1 MHVRGCCLLRIAA
14 LWAGVCL
21 TGWFHANPCRAQT
34 RSAPHDG
41 YWPAFE
47 PFLEGDFRTAAEL
60 FREAA
65 KDGIVNANP
74 NVPGPWID
82 AICYRA
88 MLGECLYQMGQ
99 LGPALDEF
107 NAALHLLL
115 AHRDW
120 MLRIEFPQGIEL
132 EAGVKTPPAWGRT
145 ARRVVLGRFPQ
156 RYSFLEG
163 FVDNGPAIRRGG
175 VVAPAIY
182 RPVYV
187 TEIVRCAAL
196 ALSRRRTLLGP
207 VAEYDPLTVQLVEAL
222 ARRPGPPNH
231 WSQCWVELQLGLA
244 YAMAGK
250 VPQAAAE
257 LQKSLLAADR
267 FDHPLTCVALL
278 ELGRLAR
285 DQRHYEA
292 AASYFLE
299 ASLSAAWFER
309 FDVIEEALRLAAE
322 SHLLGNLKP
331 PYPPLVAA
339 IAPLGRY
346 PWLKASLTVSLAEQ
360 QLAAGHLPA
369 AGNSLSQARTIL
381 SRHEMGQGLAGLR
394 HHYLTA
400 RVALASGDARQG
412 ASALAAALAGQRAAS
427 LRLLQIGLAEG
438 LFRSGKL
445 TERLADQ
452 LYGRVLRDLDA
463 FDWETDPL
471 DALALL
477 STPHGMAYEHWFELA
492 LARKELDKALEI
504 ADRWRRHRFCVTQPL
519 GGRLLALRWLL
530 GTPEESLEPPA
541 RVQRQ
546 PWLLRYPQ
554 FAALARQS
562 ADLHG
567 RLEAALPAGSF
578 SAEQAQAM
586 RSLWGEWATSAQAQE
601 TLLAQMALERLPA
614 TMRFPPVLETKEVQQ
629 RLPEGTLVLYYQATS
644 RQIYRFALDKDRYAL
659 APPLAFAALEEQVAS
674 LLRQIGNHDR
684 HQPVAAD
691 DLKATDWQKTAA
703 RLMATLTDHS
713 ASDVWAPYRELVIV
727 PDGVVWYVPW
737 EMLPPPGDA
746 SAAHLVSRW
755 PLRQAPTLGL
765 AVPPNEPSAPQQR
778 TGIVVGRLSPRD
790 EESLAMAGA
799 QAIADS
805 LGGATIFAREFPA
818 PSGLLAKS
826 LDRWIVLADQ
836 EDSARSPLGWAPLVL
851 DGGKPG
857 SSLADW
863 MRLPLGRPRQVVLPG
878 FHTPAEVGLR
888 RRGDG
893 EELFLACCGL
903 MSAGCQTVLLSRW
916 RVGGQST
923 LDLVRE
929 FAQEL
934 PYTTPAAAWQRSV
947 QLALSRPLDPAR
959 EGRLKVSR
967 SEEASVAAH
976 PFFWAGYLLVD
987 RGATLPPKRPQ
998 PPMPSETAAAP
1009 ADRAATPDQDR
1020 AAP

>member
-1 MHVRGCCLLRIAA
+1 MDWRGCCRVRIITS
-14 LWAGVCL
+14 WAGVGLVWLL
-21 TGWFHANPCRAQT
+21 TADPALGQM

-99 LGPALDEF
+99 PGPALDEF
-107 NAALHLLL
+107 NAALQLLL

-120 MLRIEFPQGIEL
+120 MLRIDFPPGIEV
-132 EAGVKTPPAWGRT
+132 EPAIKTPPAWGRS
-145 ARRVVLGRFPQ
+145 ARRIVLGRFPQ

-163 FVDNGPAIRRGG
+163 FVDNLQPIRRGG
-175 VVAPAIY
+175 VVAPALY

-187 TEIVRCAAL
+187 TEVVRCSAL

-231 WSQCWVELQLGLA
+231 WSQCWIELQLGLA

-250 VPQAAAE
+250 LPQAAAE
-257 LQKSLLAADR
+257 LQKSVLAADR

-278 ELGRLAR
+278 ELGRLAYQ
-285 DQRHYEA
+285 QRHYEA

-299 ASLSAAWFER
+299 SSLSAALFER

-322 SHLLGNLKP
+322 AHLLGGMKP
-331 PYPPLVAA
+331 PYPPLVPAA
-339 IAPLGRY
+339 ASLGRY
-346 PWLKASLTVSLAEQ
+346 PWLRASLAVSLAEQ
-360 QLAAGHLPA
+360 QLAAGHVAA
-369 AGNSLSQARTIL
+369 AGNGLSQARTTL
-381 SRHEMGQGLAGLR
+381 SRHEMGQGLAGIR
-394 HHYLTA
+394 HQYMTA
-400 RVALASGDARQG
+400 RLAFASGDGRQ
-412 ASALAAALAGQRAAS
+412 AAFALAAALAGQKAAS
-427 LRLLQIGLAEG
+427 PRLLQIGLADG

-445 TERLADQ
+445 SERLADQ
-452 LYGRVLRDLDA
+452 LYSRVLRDLDA

-471 DALALL
+471 DALTVM
-477 STPHGMAYEHWFELA
+477 STPHGTVYEHWFELA

-504 ADRWRRHRFCVTQPL
+504 ADRWRRHRFLVTQPL

-530 GTPEESLEPPA
+530 GSPEESLEPAA
-541 RVQRQ
+541 RLQRQ
-546 PWLLRYPQ
+546 QWLLRYPQ
-554 FAALARQS
+554 FVTLARQS
-562 ADLHG
+562 G
-567 RLEAALPAGSF
+567 ELEERIAAALPAGLF
-578 SAEQAQAM
+578 SAEQVQAT
-586 RSLWGEWATSAQAQE
+586 RPLWGEWSTLVQAQE
-601 TLLAQMALERLPA
+601 ALLAQMALERLPA
-614 TMRFPPVLETKEVQQ
+614 AIRFPPVLETKDVQQ

-644 RQIYRFALDKDRYAL
+644 QQIYRFAIDKDRYGM
-659 APPLAFAALEEQVAS
+659 APPLAFGALEELAAS

-691 DLKATDWQKTAA
+691 DLKGTDWQKTAA
-703 RLMATLTDHS
+703 QLMAVLTDHA

-746 SAAHLVSRW
+746 RAAHLVSRW
-755 PLRQAPTLGL
+755 PLRQVPSLGL
-765 AVPPNEPSAPQQR
+765 AVPLREERARLLR
-778 TGIVVGRLSPRD
+778 TGIVAGRLSPRE

-799 QAIADS
+799 EAIADS
-805 LGGATIFAREFPA
+805 LGGAVIFAREFPA
-818 PSGLLAKS
+818 PSALVAKS
-826 LDRWIVLADQ
+826 LDRWVVLADQ
-836 EDSARSPLGWAPLVL
+836 EEGGRGVLGWAPLVL

-857 SSLADW
+857 SSLAEW
-863 MRLPLGRPRQVVLPG
+863 MRLPLGRPRQVILPG

-888 RRGDG
+888 RPGQG

-903 MSAGCQTVLLSRW
+903 MSTGCRTVLLSRW

-934 PYTTPAAAWQRSV
+934 PYTSAAAAWQRSV
-947 QLALSRPLDPAR
+947 QLAWSRPLDPAR
-959 EGRLKVSR
+959 EGRLKASR
-967 SEEASVAAH
+967 SDEASVAAH

-987 RGATLPPKRPQ
+987 RGTVPSAVQ
-998 PPMPSETAAAP
+998 PPSGKPSDAPAASLGAGAAP
-1009 ADRAATPDQDR
+1009 GQERAGP
-1020 AAP
+1020 